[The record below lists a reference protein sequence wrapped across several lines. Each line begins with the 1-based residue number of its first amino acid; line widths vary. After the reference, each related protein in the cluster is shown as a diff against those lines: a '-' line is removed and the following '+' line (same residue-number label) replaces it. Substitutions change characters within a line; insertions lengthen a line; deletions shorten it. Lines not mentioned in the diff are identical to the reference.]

1 MKPNRE
7 EFDMIFAAT
16 KAIDAA
22 IKAQNWSC
30 DIDEQEKSS
39 AVITGFNM
47 KSGSSMQ
54 IFFISAADNDLA
66 IRAFQF
72 IPIPAGKMDIAIKTC
87 NAINRQFRFT
97 KFVANDNGFVGI
109 EMDVAVET
117 ANIDK
122 VAVELLMRLLNIADE
137 AYPTFKQAFDGPAV
151 QSPRIISPNGNG
163 AGRY

>member
-1 MKPNRE
+1 
-7 EFDMIFAAT
+7 MIFAAT

-22 IKAQNWSC
+22 IKAQNWNC
-30 DIDEQEKSS
+30 DIDEQDKTS

-47 KSGSSMQ
+47 KSGSNMQ

-66 IRAFQF
+66 IRVFQF
-72 IPIPAGKMDIAIKTC
+72 MSIPAGKMDAAIKAC
-87 NAINRQFRFT
+87 NDINRQFRFT

-137 AYPTFKQAFDGPAV
+137 AYPTFKQAFDTPTV
-151 QSPRIISPNGNG
+151 QTPHIISPNGSD
-163 AGRY
+163 RF